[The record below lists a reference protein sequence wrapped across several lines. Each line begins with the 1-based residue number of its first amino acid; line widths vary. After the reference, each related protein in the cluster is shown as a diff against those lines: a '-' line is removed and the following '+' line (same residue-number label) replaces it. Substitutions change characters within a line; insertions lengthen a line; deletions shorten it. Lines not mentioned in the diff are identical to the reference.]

1 MKNFK
6 AQGNKIT
13 IEAPGNVVSGTPAV
27 LEDRAGVYEGS
38 ADTGEDVV
46 VLLEGIVELAKSA
59 EAFAAGEK
67 LYWNAGSSF
76 VTSTA
81 STNKPIGWS
90 AAAAATGDTVAD
102 VKLGAF

>member
-13 IEAPGNVVSGTPAV
+13 IPAPSAVTSGSVAV
-27 LEDRAGVYEGS
+27 LEDRAGVYEGAAGS
-38 ADTGEDVV
+38 GESVV
-46 VLLEGIVELAKSA
+46 VLLEGIVELAKSTQ
-59 EAFAAGEK
+59 AFAAGEK

-81 STNKPIGWS
+81 STNKPIGWA
-90 AAAAATGDTVAD
+90 AAAAATGDAVAD
-102 VKLGAF
+102 VKLGGF